1 MRKGDIMGHEF
12 MGIIDEVG
20 SEVKKFKKGDRVLV
34 GFSIACG
41 ECNYCKRQE
50 YTACDRTNPSKIVEK
65 LYGHRPSAFFGYSH
79 MTGGVPGGQS
89 EYVRVPFADVNCCE
103 VPDDIPDE
111 KALLLTDVIPTAFH
125 GAVLGEVSPG
135 RTVGIWGLGPI
146 GLMCARMCQI
156 KGASRVIG
164 IDCVPERLRLARDFL
179 NIDVINF
186 QEDKVLDRI
195 CELVGGEL
203 DVAIE
208 CAGFDYA
215 RSWLHRAEMAVGLE
229 TDTSE
234 IFNEMFQAV
243 RKFGNV
249 SIIGVYTG
257 WANNFPVGAM
267 MEKDLIIKCGQCPA
281 QKYWKECMELIR
293 SGELDPSFVI
303 THKGT
308 LADGPDFYTKMQDK
322 EGGFIK
328 AFMRPDNAFTYP
340 TEQRTR

>member
-1 MRKGDIMGHEF
+1 M
-12 MGIIDEVG
+12 
-20 SEVKKFKKGDRVLV
+20 
-34 GFSIACG
+34 
-41 ECNYCKRQE
+41 
-50 YTACDRTNPSKIVEK
+50 
-65 LYGHRPSAFFGYSH
+65 
-79 MTGGVPGGQS
+79 
-89 EYVRVPFADVNCCE
+89 NCCE

-125 GAVLGEVSPG
+125 GAVLGEVGPG

-146 GLMCARMCQI
+146 GLMCARICQI

-164 IDCVPERLRLARDFL
+164 IDCVPERLRLAREFL

-215 RSWLHRAEMAVGLE
+215 RSWLHRAEMAVGTHLVTLVAWFDKSFLGLE

-249 SIIGVYTG
+249 SVIGVYTG
-257 WANNFPVGAM
+257 NFFGS
-267 MEKDLIIKCGQCPA
+267 Q
-281 QKYWKECMELIR
+281 
-293 SGELDPSFVI
+293 
-303 THKGT
+303 
-308 LADGPDFYTKMQDK
+308 
-322 EGGFIK
+322 
-328 AFMRPDNAFTYP
+328 
-340 TEQRTR
+340 